1 MKNRRLLTQREK
13 QAIKIAWNYKCAYCR
28 STVTGDAYHIDHIIP
43 FKHGG
48 KCEIENLALSC
59 IDCNLQK
66 KDTRLPRL
74 HEGLLIA
81 TAARKAPKVRERM
94 KQTRVSKT
102 KLLNTFLETL
112 SVTIDGYSDEI
123 DEVEIPVRFC
133 MGDDA
138 FDVNL
143 KMPLK
148 GAVYEAFVP
157 EDKEQAW
164 KTDTKFAVLDRLV
177 SVKERTKRSHF
188 VREMVK
194 ETGVSYRCISRHIKE
209 IAEQGHAKVRGCWIY
224 PITQQ

>member
-1 MKNRRLLTQREK
+1 MKNRRTLTQREK
-13 QAIKIAWNYKCAYCR
+13 QAIKIVWNYKCAYCR
-28 STVTGDAYHIDHIIP
+28 SAVTGDACHIDHIIP

-59 IDCNLQK
+59 IDCNMQK

-74 HEGLLIA
+74 HEGLLLA
-81 TAARKAPKVRERM
+81 TAARKAPKIRDRI

-112 SVTIDGYSDEI
+112 SFTIDGYSEEI
-123 DEVEIPVRFC
+123 DEIEIPVRLC
-133 MGDDA
+133 MGEDA
-138 FDVNL
+138 FEVNL

-148 GAVYEAFVP
+148 DAVYEAFIP
-157 EDKEQAW
+157 DDKDQEW
-164 KTDTKFAVLDRLV
+164 KTDTKFAVLDKLV
-177 SVKERTKRSHF
+177 SVKERTKRSHL
-188 VREMVK
+188 VREMVQ

-209 IAEQGHAKVRGCWIY
+209 IAEQGHAKVRGGWIY